1 MQSLLP
7 GRKLAFIYNVRHAYP
22 DPNNPLTFNEAD
34 FDDENTIEYFI
45 KHLKN
50 VGFDVLPIE
59 CDLKAEALLRQEKE
73 NIGFALNYSE
83 EVLGSNPKVY
93 MAEVLERLGIPF
105 SGCSN
110 VIQRLIIDKGKMK
123 RFLLKNKVS
132 TLPFQIITSVEQKL
146 DGKLSYPVIVKPI
159 ARGSSAGIT
168 NKSVVKDIEG
178 LNRQVKFVL
187 ETFSEAALIEP
198 YIEGREFSVA
208 MVGNP
213 PQVLPII
220 EPRHD
225 LLPKDYFHIDSL
237 EVKWELE
244 EELGEG
250 YLTCPAVT
258 TPLLK
263 TEIEKL
269 CLATWEVLGIKDFC
283 RIDIRMNEKDNKLY
297 VLDVNSPPGL
307 IPPEITDT
315 SYLPLAA
322 RAAGINYEQLLTKII
337 EEGLKRY

>member
-45 KHLKN
+45 KHLKSI
-50 VGFDVLPIE
+50 GFDLLPVE
-59 CDLKAEALLRQEKE
+59 SDLKAEDILRREKE

-83 EVLGSNPKVY
+83 EVLGSNPKIY
-93 MAEVLERLGIPF
+93 MAEVLEKLGIPF

-123 RFLLKNKVS
+123 QFLLKNKVS
-132 TLPFQIITSVEQKL
+132 TLPYQVITSVGQKL
-146 DGKLSYPVIVKPI
+146 SEKLPYPVIVKPI

-168 NKSVVKDIEG
+168 NKSVVKDEEG
-178 LNRQVKFVL
+178 LTRQVKFVL

-250 YLTCPAVT
+250 YLTCPAGLE
-258 TPLLK
+258 PGLK
-263 TEIEKL
+263 SEVEKL
-269 CLATWEVLGIKDFC
+269 CLLTWDVLGIKDFC
-283 RIDIRMNEKDNKLY
+283 RIDIRMNEKDNQLY

-307 IPPEITDT
+307 IPPEITAT

-322 RAAGINYEQLLTKII
+322 KAAGIDYEHLLVKII